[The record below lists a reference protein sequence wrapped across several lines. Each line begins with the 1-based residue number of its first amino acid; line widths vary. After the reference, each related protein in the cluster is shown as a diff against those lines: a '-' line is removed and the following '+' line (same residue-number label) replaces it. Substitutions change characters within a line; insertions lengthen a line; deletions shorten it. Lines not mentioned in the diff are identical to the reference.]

1 MKSSERLLRSS
12 HRVTG
17 SFASDNQS
25 PIAREVG
32 RSPMLQ
38 YQMRS
43 AHVVERFSDEEAV
56 DGGRV
61 VDAVGE
67 L

>member
-1 MKSSERLLRSS
+1 
-12 HRVTG
+12 
-17 SFASDNQS
+17 
-25 PIAREVG
+25 
-32 RSPMLQ
+32 MLQ

-43 AHVVERFSDEEAV
+43 AHVVERCSDEEAV